1 MDSESIEKIEKKIF
15 KHINNK
21 QIMDLTR
28 IKKVLNEFDNPEK
41 DLKVIHV
48 AGTNGKGSVCASLSS
63 ILTKA
68 GLKTGLFTSPHLVK
82 INERIKINN
91 IDIKDEKLEDLLNE
105 VEDVSK
111 KINIDLSF
119 FEILTIISIIY
130 FSNNNCDICIFEAG
144 IGGEY
149 DATNIFD
156 NVEVSSITNI
166 GFDHMEVLGDT
177 IEKIT
182 EAKAGIIK
190 NNSNVV
196 IYDYEN
202 KIIKDIIK
210 EKAKLKNA
218 NIIETDF
225 SRIIIKE
232 NNIFDYKEYKDIK
245 IKLIGIHQMYNA
257 CETLEIINVL
267 KNKKF
272 KISEN
277 DIKNGFKDVNWYARY
292 QVISEK
298 PYIVLDGAHNELC
311 IDTIIPQIKEDI
323 KNNNI
328 KKLEFVVAF
337 LKDKDVINIIKKI
350 NTLLTSEYELS
361 YLITT
366 VDNERAY
373 NKEELANI
381 IKGINNNYKI
391 INDTYEYIK
400 NEINNKS
407 KEKMIIVTGSLY
419 LVGEVLNK
427 MEVGNE

>member
-1 MDSESIEKIEKKIF
+1 MDSESILNRIY

-21 QIMDLTR
+21 QIRDISR
-28 IKKVLNEFDNPEK
+28 VKKVLNEFGNPEK

-68 GLKTGLFTSPHLVK
+68 SYKTGLFTSPHLVK

-91 IDIKDEKLEDLLNE
+91 IDIKDKDLAHILEQ
-105 VEDVSK
+105 VETISK

-130 FSNNNCDICIFEAG
+130 FETNNCDICIFEAG

-166 GFDHMEVLGDT
+166 GFDHMEILGDT

-225 SRIIIKE
+225 SKIIIKE
-232 NNIFDYKEYKDIK
+232 NNIFDYKEYKDIN
-245 IKLIGIHQMYNA
+245 IKLIGIHQIYNA

-267 KNKKF
+267 KNKNF

-277 DIKNGFKDVNWYARY
+277 DIKNGFKDVDWCARY

-298 PYIVLDGAHNELC
+298 PYIILDGAHNELC
-311 IDTIIPQIKEDI
+311 IDAILPQIKEDI
-323 KNNNI
+323 KNKNL
-328 KKLEFVVAF
+328 KKIEFILAF
-337 LKDKDVINIIKKI
+337 LKDKDVVNIIKKI
-350 NTLLTSEYELS
+350 NTLASNEYELT

-366 VDNERAY
+366 VNNERAY
-373 NKEELANI
+373 DIEDLEDI
-381 IKGINNNYKI
+381 IKEVNNNYKI
-391 INDTYEYIK
+391 INDPYAYIK
-400 NEINNKS
+400 NEINNKNDD
-407 KEKMIIVTGSLY
+407 KMIIVTGSLY
-419 LVGEVLNK
+419 LMGEILKKIEDRN
-427 MEVGNE
+427 

>member
-1 MDSESIEKIEKKIF
+1 MDSENILNRIY

-21 QIMDLTR
+21 QIRDISR
-28 IKKVLNEFDNPEK
+28 VKKVLNEFNNPEK

-68 GLKTGLFTSPHLVK
+68 SCKTGLFTSPHLVK

-91 IDIKDEKLEDLLNE
+91 IDINDEELEDLLNK

-149 DATNIFD
+149 DATNIFND
-156 NVEVSSITNI
+156 VEVSSITNI
-166 GFDHMEVLGDT
+166 GFDHMEILGDT

-202 KIIKDIIK
+202 EFIKNIIK

-225 SRIIIKE
+225 SKIIIKE
-232 NNIFDYKEYKDIK
+232 NNIFDYKEYKDIN
-245 IKLIGIHQMYNA
+245 IKLIGIHQIYNA
-257 CETLEIINVL
+257 CEVIEIIDVL
-267 KNKKF
+267 KNKKY
-272 KISEN
+272 KITDDN
-277 DIKNGFKDVNWYARY
+277 IKHGFLDVNWSARY

-311 IDTIIPQIKEDI
+311 IDAILPQIKEDI
-323 KNNNI
+323 KNRGI
-328 KKLEFVVAF
+328 KRIEFLVAF
-337 LKDKDVINIIKKI
+337 LKDKDVVNIIKKI
-350 NTLLTSEYELS
+350 NTLSSNKYDFS

-366 VDNERAY
+366 IHNDRAY
-373 NKEELANI
+373 NIEELEGI
-381 IKGINNNYKI
+381 IKEVNNDYKI
-391 INDTYEYIK
+391 VNDPYVYIK
-400 NEINNKS
+400 NEINNKN
-407 KEKMIIVTGSLY
+407 EDKMIIVTGSLY
-419 LVGEVLNK
+419 LMGEILKNIKGKNK
-427 MEVGNE
+427 

>member
-1 MDSESIEKIEKKIF
+1 MDCESIVNKIY
-15 KHINNK
+15 KHVNNK
-21 QIMDLTR
+21 QIRDISR
-28 IKKVLNEFDNPEK
+28 VKKILNEFDNPEK
-41 DLKVIHV
+41 NLKVIHV

-68 GLKTGLFTSPHLVK
+68 SYKTGLFTSPHLVK

-91 IDIKDEKLEDLLNE
+91 IDISDIELENILNKVE
-105 VEDVSK
+105 VVSK
-111 KINIDLSF
+111 KIKIDLSF

-130 FSNNNCDICIFEAG
+130 FNDKNCDICVYEAG

-156 NVEVSSITNI
+156 NVEVSSIVNI

-202 KIIKDIIK
+202 KNIKDIIK

-225 SRIIIKE
+225 SKIIIKE
-232 NNIFDYKEYKDIK
+232 NNTFDYKEYKDIK
-245 IKLIGIHQMYNA
+245 IKLIGIHQIYNA
-257 CETLEIINVL
+257 CETLEIIDVL
-267 KNKKF
+267 KNKNY
-272 KISEN
+272 KITDEN
-277 DIKNGFKDVNWYARY
+277 IKIGFLDVKWSARY

-311 IDTIIPQIKEDI
+311 IDAILPQVKEDI
-323 KNNNI
+323 KNKNI
-328 KKLEFVVAF
+328 KKLEFIIAF
-337 LKDKDVINIIKKI
+337 LKDKDVVNIIKKI
-350 NTLLTSEYELS
+350 NTLSSNKYDFS

-366 VDNERAY
+366 IHNDRAY
-373 NKEELANI
+373 SIEELEGI
-381 IKGINNNYKI
+381 IKEVNNDYKI
-391 INDTYEYIK
+391 VNDPYVYIK
-400 NEINNKS
+400 NEINNKN
-407 KEKMIIVTGSLY
+407 EDKMIIVTGSLY
-419 LVGEVLNK
+419 LMGEILKNI
-427 MEVGNE
+427 